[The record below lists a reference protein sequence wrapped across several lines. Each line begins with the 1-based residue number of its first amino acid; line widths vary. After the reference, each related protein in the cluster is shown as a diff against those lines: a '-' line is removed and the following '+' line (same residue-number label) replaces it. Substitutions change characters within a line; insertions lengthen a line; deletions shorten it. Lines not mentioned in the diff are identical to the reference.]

1 MRKEVEKL
9 LMEVAEAIEGSYMTK
24 EDSNATYNRGC
35 QKYEFNWFDSKE
47 GRTDAWDET
56 WSDGYRRIDYAGK
69 DWLLIDNDGRSVVA
83 DGNWDEKALEDLE
96 AELEYQQES
105 DD

>member
-9 LMEVAEAIEGSYMTK
+9 LIKAAEAIEGSYMTK
-24 EDSNATYNRGC
+24 EDSYATYNRGC
-35 QKYEFNWFDSKE
+35 QKYEFNWFNSKE

-56 WSDGYRRIDYAGK
+56 WSDGYRRVDYAGK
-69 DWLLIDNDGRSVVA
+69 DWLLINNDGSGVVA
-83 DGNWDEKALEDLE
+83 DGNWDENAIEDLE

>member
-9 LMEVAEAIEGSYMTK
+9 LIKVAEAIEGSYMTK
-24 EDSNATYNRGC
+24 EDSYATYNRGC

-47 GRTDAWDET
+47 GRTDAWDEN
-56 WSDGYRRIDYAGK
+56 WGDGYRIRDYAGK
-69 DWLLIDNDGRSVVA
+69 DWLLISNDGRSVVA
-83 DGNWDEKALEDLE
+83 DGNWDENAIEDLE
-96 AELEYQQES
+96 AELEHQQES